1 MALMNDGK
9 TSLNNKTF
17 RDISDK
23 LKFES
28 SEDNI
33 LEDFYI
39 PALQRAIR
47 YDRIAGFFNSSS
59 LALAVDGFSDFFIK
73 SGNMR
78 LICCARLEE
87 KDANSINNGASE
99 AYEVIENLSLDEI
112 KNEIIFNRMK
122 ILSWLVSSK
131 RLQIRIALFKDND
144 EKILPYLKNAL
155 HHSKVGIMADNEG
168 NKISFSGSVNESALG
183 WGANIEEFKVFRN
196 WMPAQREYLLLDEVK
211 FENYWGG
218 KNKRIKLIDI
228 PEAINKKLIE
238 FAPKNEDE
246 LNEVILKFKRD
257 NADETSYSIKE
268 NTLPRLPQGLIWRE
282 HQKDAIKGWVKRNGR
297 GIFKMATGAG
307 KTKAALGA
315 LVELNNLLKDSGELP
330 LVTVIVCPYQHLVR
344 QWKQDCHLFNMNP
357 ILCFRSKS
365 VWENELARE
374 VNLINSG
381 QRLFISVIVTNSTFI
396 SEAFQDIILR
406 LNKKVLLIC
415 DEAHNLGSE
424 RAKDRLLENANFR
437 LALSATFE
445 RHNDEEGTNLLNEY
459 FGDICID
466 FSLKEAIVSGC
477 LCKYDYFPII
487 IHLTDEENEEYEN
500 ITKLIYQK
508 IGKNKEPNINDE
520 RIKMLLLKR
529 ARIVA
534 SAKNKYVE
542 LKKIFS
548 NNVNNYTEIKNTLI
562 FCGDGQVECEIDGIV
577 KRQVEQVT
585 QLMGNEFR
593 LRVSSYTAKNTPESR
608 ERIINSFKTAETQV
622 IVAIRCL
629 DEGVDIPVAE
639 CAYFLAS
646 TTNPRQ
652 FIQRR
657 GRILRKDPQNPNK
670 VAQVYDFLAM
680 PRCAETETT
689 FLMERGLVKKELR
702 RAIDF
707 AKYARNQYDSQNK
720 FLDIQNKYNLLD
732 L

>member
-1 MALMNDGK
+1 M
-9 TSLNNKTF
+9 SNKTLQ
-17 RDISDK
+17 DISEK

-33 LEDFYI
+33 LNDFYI
-39 PALQRAIR
+39 PALQAAIR
-47 YDRIAGFFNSSS
+47 YDRIAGFFSSSS
-59 LALAVDGFSDFFIK
+59 LALAVDGFSKFFIK
-73 SGNMR
+73 SGKMR
-78 LICCARLEE
+78 IICCARLEE
-87 KDANSINNGASE
+87 KDANSINNGSSE
-99 AYEVIENLSLDEI
+99 FSEIIEDLSLDEI
-112 KNEIIFNRMK
+112 KNETISNRMRV
-122 ILSWLVSSK
+122 LSWLVNSE
-131 RLQIRIALFKDND
+131 RLQIRIAFFKDSNGQ
-144 EKILPYLKNAL
+144 IVPYTKSAL
-155 HHSKVGIMADNEG
+155 HHSKVGVMADSKG

-196 WMPAQREYLLLDEVK
+196 WIPEQKEYFLLDDSK
-211 FENYWGG
+211 FENYWEG
-218 KNKRIKLIDI
+218 KNLRVKLIDV

-238 FAPKNEDE
+238 FSPKIEDE
-246 LNEVILKFKRD
+246 LNEVIAKFTRD
-257 NADETSYSIKE
+257 DLNNKTNHTVKN
-268 NTLPRLPQGLIWRE
+268 NTYPQLPEGLAWRQ
-282 HQKDAIKGWVKRNGR
+282 HQKNAIEKWIERNGR

-315 LVELNNLLKDSGELP
+315 LVKLNDILTESNKVP
-330 LVTVIVCPYQHLVR
+330 LVVVVVCPYQHLVK
-344 QWKQDCHLFNMNP
+344 QWELDCRLFNMNS
-357 ILCFRSKS
+357 ILCFKS
-365 VWENELARE
+365 RNIWENELARE
-374 VNLINSG
+374 VNLVNSG
-381 QRLFISVIVTNSTFI
+381 QRLFISIIVTNSTFV
-396 SEAFQDIILR
+396 SKTFQDIILR
-406 LNKKVLLIC
+406 LNKNLLLVC

-424 RAKDRLLENANFR
+424 KAKNSLLENANFR

-445 RHNDEEGTNLLNEY
+445 RHNDEEGTSLLREY

-466 FSLKEAIVSGC
+466 FGLKEAIDSGC
-477 LCKYDYFPII
+477 LCQYDYFPII
-487 IHLTDEENEEYEN
+487 LHLTDEENEEYEN
-500 ITKLIYQK
+500 ITKSIYQK
-508 IGKNKEPNINDE
+508 IGRKKEPNINDE

-548 NNVNNYTEIKNTLI
+548 DEINHYTKIKNTLI
-562 FCGDGQVECEIDGIV
+562 FCGDGQAECEIDGMV

-585 QLMGNEFR
+585 QLMGNEFK
-593 LRVSSYTAKNTPESR
+593 LRVSSYTAENSPESR
-608 ERIINSFKTAETQV
+608 EKIINSFKTAETQV

-657 GRILRKDPQNPNK
+657 GRVLRKDPQNPNK
-670 VAQVYDFLAM
+670 VAQVYDFLTM
-680 PRCAETETT
+680 PRCAETDTA

-707 AKYARNQYDSQNK
+707 AKYARNKYDSQSK
-720 FLDIQNKYNLLD
+720 FLDIQDRYDLLD